1 MYLLEAISCFGN
13 INWIKILIWGTY
25 KAHILL
31 STRVL
36 SPLHSVFVG
45 LSVSLASLFSE
56 AELSRPRL
64 SSPPG
69 ELLSA
74 EGVALALLRRFSDKQ
89 LPRASDIQWL
99 VSEKD
104 ACGQSVSNDHLVED
118 FLWLIILIFKGS
130 QNFSECGPVSTED
143 LYNLWL
149 RCRTSDSR

>member
-1 MYLLEAISCFGN
+1 M
-13 INWIKILIWGTY
+13 
-25 KAHILL
+25 
-31 STRVL
+31 
-36 SPLHSVFVG
+36 
-45 LSVSLASLFSE
+45 SLASLFSE
-56 AELSRPRL
+56 AELSRPHL

-104 ACGQSVSNDHLVED
+104 ACGQSVSHDHLVED
-118 FLWLIILIFKGS
+118 FLWLIKIFKGS
-130 QNFSECGPVSTED
+130 QNFFECGPVSTGD
-143 LYNLWL
+143 FYNLWL

>member
-1 MYLLEAISCFGN
+1 MFLLRILCFSN
-13 INWIKILIWGTY
+13 INVINSLIRGTKY
-25 KAHILL
+25 TSLL
-31 STRVL
+31 STQLL
-36 SPLHSVFVG
+36 SPLHFVSVG

-56 AELSRPRL
+56 AELSRPHL

-118 FLWLIILIFKGS
+118 ILRLFKEFSKFLWMWS
-130 QNFSECGPVSTED
+130 HGPISTED
-143 LYNLWL
+143 LYKTWV
-149 RCRTSDSR
+149 SRGWVA

>member
-1 MYLLEAISCFGN
+1 M
-13 INWIKILIWGTY
+13 
-25 KAHILL
+25 
-31 STRVL
+31 
-36 SPLHSVFVG
+36 
-45 LSVSLASLFSE
+45 SLASLFSE
-56 AELSRPRL
+56 AELSRPHM

-118 FLWLIILIFKGS
+118 ILRLFKGS
-130 QNFSECGPVSTED
+130 QNFYGCGLMGPSQQKTCIRLEQVVAE
-143 LYNLWL
+143 WL
-149 RCRTSDSR
+149 RRRLPNLGNDI